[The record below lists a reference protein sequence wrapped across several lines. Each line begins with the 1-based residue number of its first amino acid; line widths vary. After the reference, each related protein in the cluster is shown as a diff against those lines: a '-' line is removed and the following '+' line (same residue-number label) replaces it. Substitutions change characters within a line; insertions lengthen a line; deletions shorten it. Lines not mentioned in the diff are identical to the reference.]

1 MTTYILI
8 FFLKIFENA
17 VNTLRLLYTS
27 SNQKLL
33 SSLLQM
39 LCSLLFIT
47 TTSLVVINIK
57 DDFFIIIVFSLGCT
71 IGSYIGSLLEEKIA
85 LGNNIIICIT
95 ELDIMDDIR
104 NNGYKLT
111 STKGTGLD
119 IKNIIFIMTTRKKK
133 RKLVKLLKE
142 LDENIFI
149 MSGNATYE
157 NH

>member
-1 MTTYILI
+1 MTTYLLI

-17 VNTLRLLYTS
+17 INTLRLLYTS
-27 SNQKLL
+27 SNQKFL

-47 TTSLVVINIK
+47 TTSMVVINSN
-57 DDFFIIIVFSLGCT
+57 DFLVIIIFSLGCT
-71 IGSYIGSLLEEKIA
+71 IGSYIGSVLEEKIA

-95 ELDIMDDIR
+95 EKDIMNDIR

-119 IKNIIFIMTTRKKK
+119 IKNIIFIMTSRKKK

-149 MSGNATYE
+149 MSGNAVYE

>member
-1 MTTYILI
+1 MTTYLLI

-17 VNTLRLLYTS
+17 INTLRLLYTS
-27 SNQKLL
+27 SNQKFL

-47 TTSLVVINIK
+47 TTSMVVINSN
-57 DDFFIIIVFSLGCT
+57 DFLVTIIFSLGCT
-71 IGSYIGSLLEEKIA
+71 IGSYIGSVLEEKIA

-95 ELDIMDDIR
+95 EKDIMDNIR

-119 IKNIIFIMTTRKKK
+119 IKNIIFIMTSRKKK

-149 MSGNATYE
+149 MSGNAVYE
-157 NH
+157 NY

>member
-1 MTTYILI
+1 MTTYLLI

-17 VNTLRLLYTS
+17 INTLRLLYTS
-27 SNQKLL
+27 SNQKFL

-47 TTSLVVINIK
+47 TTSMVVINSN
-57 DDFFIIIVFSLGCT
+57 DFLVIIIFSLGCT
-71 IGSYIGSLLEEKIA
+71 IGSYIGSVLEEKIA

-95 ELDIMDDIR
+95 EKDIMDNIR

-119 IKNIIFIMTTRKKK
+119 IKNIIFIMTSRKKK

-149 MSGNATYE
+149 MSGNAVYE
-157 NH
+157 NY

>member
-1 MTTYILI
+1 MTTYLLI

-17 VNTLRLLYTS
+17 INTLRLLYTS
-27 SNQKLL
+27 SNQKFL

-47 TTSLVVINIK
+47 TTSMVVINSN
-57 DDFFIIIVFSLGCT
+57 DFLVIIIYSLGCT
-71 IGSYIGSLLEEKIA
+71 IGSYIGSVLEEKIA

-95 ELDIMDDIR
+95 EKDIMDNIR

-119 IKNIIFIMTTRKKK
+119 IKNIIFIMTSRKKK

-149 MSGNATYE
+149 MSGNAVYE

>member
-1 MTTYILI
+1 MTTYLLI

-17 VNTLRLLYTS
+17 INTLRLLYTS
-27 SNQKLL
+27 SNQKFL

-47 TTSLVVINIK
+47 TTSMVVINSN
-57 DDFFIIIVFSLGCT
+57 DFLVIIIFSLGCT
-71 IGSYIGSLLEEKIA
+71 IGSYIGSVLEEKIA

-95 ELDIMDDIR
+95 EKDIMDNIR
-104 NNGYKLT
+104 DNGYKLT

-119 IKNIIFIMTTRKKK
+119 IKNIIFIMTSRKKK

-149 MSGNATYE
+149 MSGNAVYE
-157 NH
+157 NR

>member
-1 MTTYILI
+1 MTTYLLI

-17 VNTLRLLYTS
+17 INTLRLLYTS
-27 SNQKLL
+27 SNQKFL

-47 TTSLVVINIK
+47 TTSMVVINSN
-57 DDFFIIIVFSLGCT
+57 DFLVIIIFSLGCT
-71 IGSYIGSLLEEKIA
+71 IGSYIGSVLEEKIA

-95 ELDIMDDIR
+95 EKDIMDNIR

-119 IKNIIFIMTTRKKK
+119 IKNIIFIMTSRKKK

-149 MSGNATYE
+149 MSGNAVYE
-157 NH
+157 NR

>member
-1 MTTYILI
+1 MTTYLLI

-17 VNTLRLLYTS
+17 INTLRLLYTS
-27 SNQKLL
+27 SNQKFL

-47 TTSLVVINIK
+47 TTSMVVINSN
-57 DDFFIIIVFSLGCT
+57 DFLVIIIFSLGCT
-71 IGSYIGSLLEEKIA
+71 IGSYIGIVLEEKIA

-95 ELDIMDDIR
+95 EKDIMDNIR

-119 IKNIIFIMTTRKKK
+119 IKNIIFIMTSRKKK

-149 MSGNATYE
+149 MSGNAVYE

>member
-1 MTTYILI
+1 MTTYLLI
-8 FFLKIFENA
+8 FFLKLFENTI
-17 VNTLRLLYTS
+17 NTLRLLYTS
-27 SNQKLL
+27 SNQKFL
-33 SSLLQM
+33 SCLLQM

-47 TTSLVVINIK
+47 TTSMVVININ
-57 DDFFIIIVFSLGCT
+57 DFFIIIVFSLGCT

-95 ELDIMDDIR
+95 EKDIMENIR

-119 IKNIIFIMTTRKKK
+119 IKNIIFIMTSRKKK

-142 LDENIFI
+142 LDQNIFI
-149 MSGNATYE
+149 MSGNAVYE
-157 NH
+157 H

>member
-1 MTTYILI
+1 MTYLLI
-8 FFLKIFENA
+8 FILKIFENT

-47 TTSLVVINIK
+47 TTSLVVINCN
-57 DDFFIIIVFSLGCT
+57 DFFIIIVFSLGCT

-85 LGNNIIICIT
+85 LGSNIIICIT
-95 ELDIMDDIR
+95 ELDIMDQIR
-104 NNGYKLT
+104 SNGYKLT

-133 RKLVKLLKE
+133 RKLIKLLKE
-142 LDENIFI
+142 LDENIFV
-149 MSGNATYE
+149 MSGIAINE

>member
-1 MTTYILI
+1 MTTYLLI

-17 VNTLRLLYTS
+17 INTLRLLYTS
-27 SNQKLL
+27 SNQKFL

-47 TTSLVVINIK
+47 TTSMVVINSN
-57 DDFFIIIVFSLGCT
+57 DFLVIIIFSLGCT
-71 IGSYIGSLLEEKIA
+71 IGSYIGSVLEEKIA

-95 ELDIMDDIR
+95 EKDIMDNIR
-104 NNGYKLT
+104 DNGYKLT

-119 IKNIIFIMTTRKKK
+119 IKNIIFIMTSRKKK

-149 MSGNATYE
+149 MSGNAVYE

>member
-1 MTTYILI
+1 MTTYLLI

-17 VNTLRLLYTS
+17 INTLRLLYTS
-27 SNQKLL
+27 SNQKFL

-47 TTSLVVINIK
+47 ATSLVVINSS
-57 DDFFIIIVFSLGCT
+57 DFFIIIIFALGCT
-71 IGSYIGSLLEEKIA
+71 IGSYIGSVLEEKIA

-95 ELDIMDDIR
+95 EKDIMNDIR

-119 IKNIIFIMTTRKKK
+119 IKNIIFIMTSRKKK

-149 MSGNATYE
+149 MSGNAVYE
-157 NH
+157 NR

>member
-1 MTTYILI
+1 MMTYLLI

-17 VNTLRLLYTS
+17 VNTLRLLYTA

-47 TTSLVVINIK
+47 TTSLVVINIEE
-57 DDFFIIIVFSLGCT
+57 DLFIIIVFSLGCT

-85 LGNNIIICIT
+85 LGNNMIICIT
-95 ELDIMDDIR
+95 ELDIMDQIR

-111 STKGTGLD
+111 STNGTGLD
-119 IKNIIFIMTTRKKK
+119 IKNIIFIMTSRKKK
-133 RKLVKLLKE
+133 RNLVKLLKE

-149 MSGNATYE
+149 MSGNAVYE
-157 NH
+157 N

>member
-1 MTTYILI
+1 MTTYLLI

-17 VNTLRLLYTS
+17 INTLRLLYTS
-27 SNQKLL
+27 SNQKFL

-47 TTSLVVINIK
+47 TTSMVVINSN
-57 DDFFIIIVFSLGCT
+57 DFLIIIIFSLGCT
-71 IGSYIGSLLEEKIA
+71 IGSYIGSVLEEKIA

-95 ELDIMDDIR
+95 EKDIMDNIR

-119 IKNIIFIMTTRKKK
+119 IKNIIFIMTSRKKK

-149 MSGNATYE
+149 MSGNAVYE

>member
-1 MTTYILI
+1 MTTYLLI

-17 VNTLRLLYTS
+17 INTLRLLYTS
-27 SNQKLL
+27 SNQKFL

-47 TTSLVVINIK
+47 TTSMVVINSN
-57 DDFFIIIVFSLGCT
+57 DFLVIIIFSLGCT
-71 IGSYIGSLLEEKIA
+71 IGSYIGSVLEEKIA

-95 ELDIMDDIR
+95 EKDIMDNIR

-119 IKNIIFIMTTRKKK
+119 IKNIIFIMTSRKKK

-149 MSGNATYE
+149 MSGNAVYE

>member
-1 MTTYILI
+1 MTTYLLI

-17 VNTLRLLYTS
+17 INTLRLLYTS
-27 SNQKLL
+27 SNQKFL

-47 TTSLVVINIK
+47 TTSMVVINSN
-57 DDFFIIIVFSLGCT
+57 DFLVIIIFSLGCT
-71 IGSYIGSLLEEKIA
+71 IGSYIGSALEEKIA

-95 ELDIMDDIR
+95 EKDIMDNIR

-119 IKNIIFIMTTRKKK
+119 IKNIIFIMTSRKKK

-149 MSGNATYE
+149 MSGNAVYE
-157 NH
+157 NR

>member
-1 MTTYILI
+1 MTYILI
-8 FFLKIFENA
+8 FILKIFENS

-47 TTSLVVINIK
+47 TTSLVVINCN
-57 DDFFIIIVFSLGCT
+57 DFLIIIVFSLGCT
-71 IGSYIGSLLEEKIA
+71 IGSYIGSLIEEKIA

-95 ELDIMDDIR
+95 ELNIMNEIR

-119 IKNIIFIMTTRKKK
+119 IKNIIFIITSRKKK

-149 MSGNATYE
+149 MSGNAVYE
-157 NH
+157 N